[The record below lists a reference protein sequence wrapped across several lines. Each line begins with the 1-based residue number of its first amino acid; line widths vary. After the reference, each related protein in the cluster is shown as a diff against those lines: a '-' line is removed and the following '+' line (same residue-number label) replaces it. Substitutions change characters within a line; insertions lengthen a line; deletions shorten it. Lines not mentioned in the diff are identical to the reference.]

1 MATARERI
9 RLVLGRLVAAALRRS
24 GIICAVSVT
33 AGLVLLLLLP
43 ALSAPTYVDEN
54 ALMPG
59 SASPRYSESD
69 ARYAIAL
76 LQSLHTHRGSFDEWI
91 AHHLRALQL
100 PLYPHVWS
108 PSSSRLT
115 RTHLSTHPSDDDGD
129 GGDGAGGGGQGGEG
143 IDEAVEQEQVQA
155 AESIATVLRSRQGY
169 SDEAFVLVTPF
180 TRLRTSSSSSS
191 SSSGGGS
198 EGVSPCVSPSDAL
211 SVAVALSLLRLLSQ
225 AQWQAKDVVMM
236 IAAVTLQASPDWL
249 GGPVDSLEIRADGIN
264 GQMPNLDLPATVQK
278 ISSWL
283 SLKLSIQPPPDLPP
297 PLLHLL
303 PSSTLD
309 LLSTAVSRTAETLT
323 TVGAW
328 LESVGVKGVVTGG
341 REFEEGAR
349 GLARVLWN
357 QLVGGASGTHGAFR
371 EVQVDAVSLTV
382 LPQGYLG
389 GRGAGQGTA
398 GGGVGGMGAVRAGT
412 GKGERKGK
420 VGGKGKGK
428 GEGKG
433 KGKVK
438 GKGKRPELRV
448 NLQADMSSYV
458 HLGMLLESVI
468 RCFNNLSERLHHSHY
483 YYLLLSPTRFKAADT
498 AAAVQAAALVCL
510 LFLWAALVATIPPH
524 LQHLSDN
531 LLSSPNPLPFAQLLS
546 SLLPML
552 PPSPLLSLPSLPSF
566 LLPSFLLPTSPTHCL
581 LLWTTTTLSSLAI
594 VVSLWW
600 SIICPSV
607 ARTVCSLISTPSP
620 HLTAACS
627 AQHHLAPPPTAAN
640 PSSSS
645 SCSSSSSSPLLT
657 SSHLSSSPPTIS
669 QSAFWQMV
677 RALSLG
683 IVGVTI
689 VSASCS
695 NFAVA
700 SLSAALLFL
709 LCSLISTR
717 PSSLLTPPTCIPHI
731 QPMENTR
738 TCTYTP
744 SAAAAPNQMWL
755 SGQSLAVALSVAAVA
770 AVAASVA
777 AVMSGAHSRYPV
789 GGSAAEGTGAG
800 LGEVWELVSA
810 EGFWW
815 WVVESAVQGSAL
827 YGMVFRILLPVLVI
841 GIVNLLARMQSVLSP
856 S

>member
-1 MATARERI
+1 MSDQS
-9 RLVLGRLVAAALRRS
+9 L
-24 GIICAVSVT
+24 AVSVT

-225 AQWQAKDVVMM
+225 AQWQAKDVVWLL
-236 IAAVTLQASPDWL
+236 ADARYGAQHAVQHWL
-249 GGPVDSLEIRADGIN
+249 KEYR
-264 GQMPNLDLPATVQK
+264 
-278 ISSWL
+278 
-283 SLKLSIQPPPDLPP
+283 
-297 PLLHLL
+297 
-303 PSSTLD
+303 
-309 LLSTAVSRTAETLT
+309 ETLT

-398 GGGVGGMGAVRAGT
+398 GGGVGGMGA
-412 GKGERKGK
+412 
-420 VGGKGKGK
+420 
-428 GEGKG
+428 
-433 KGKVK
+433 
-438 GKGKRPELRV
+438 PPL
-448 NLQADMSSYV
+448 SSAPTLPQNPTLPPPPCPCLV
-458 HLGMLLESVI
+458 LP
-468 RCFNNLSERLHHSHY
+468 
-483 YYLLLSPTRFKAADT
+483 LSPTSLPCACPVHFSLQKAADT